1 MFTDIGQDLDER
13 DIKIRS
19 LKEQLK
25 IATELILEERELRIK
40 AENRVILLEQ
50 SKKLD
55 ALIRGEE

>member
-1 MFTDIGQDLDER
+1 MFTDIGQDVDDR

-50 SKKLD
+50 AKKLD